1 MYKVANKVQSSFTD
15 FNQPI
20 GLHMNPNNRW
30 IQMADSI
37 PWDVFEK
44 RYAALFPSPT
54 GNVAKPLRMALGALI
69 IQTRYQFSDLELV
82 EQLQEN
88 PYYQYFIG
96 LSGYQTEKPFEASIL
111 VSFRKRLTAE
121 IISEANEYIINPT
134 KGAESDNHKNP
145 KPPAGPSG
153 SSGGEEDQN
162 PEEPV
167 NKGTLML
174 DASCAPSNIKYPQD
188 FQLLSDAREKLE
200 AIIDRFCKEYSLEKP
215 RMYRKEARKNYLKLA
230 KCKKRSI
237 KKIRAT
243 IRKQLGYVKR
253 NMGFLEGFIKQG
265 YPLTPR
271 EAKLVG
277 TIYKVYQQQEQ
288 MYRNKT
294 HSVPDR
300 IVSISQ
306 PYLRPVV
313 RGKVKSPVEFGAKF
327 DVSIVDGGFA
337 RIEKLSFDPYNESTC
352 LEETVE
358 RYYQRNGY
366 YPERVLADQI
376 YRTRDNRAYCKSHG
390 IRLSGPKLGRP
401 SLNGEPDKR
410 LEYQDNVDRIE
421 VERAFSLAKRCYSLG
436 LIRTKLEE
444 TTLTSISLSIFVM
457 NLFKVSLCPFLKW
470 PQKSKIKVILL
481 LTRPKL
487 KLRFA

>member
-1 MYKVANKVQSSFTD
+1 
-15 FNQPI
+15 
-20 GLHMNPNNRW
+20 
-30 IQMADSI
+30 MADLI
-37 PWDVFEK
+37 PWNVFEK
-44 RYAALFPSPT
+44 RYAALFPSST

-82 EQLQEN
+82 EQIQEN

-96 LSGYQTEKPFEASIL
+96 LTGYQMEKPFEASVL

-121 IISEANEYIINPT
+121 IISEANEYILNPT
-134 KGAESDNHKNP
+134 KGAESDNNDNP
-145 KPPAGPSG
+145 KPPIGTSG
-153 SSGGEEDQN
+153 SSEDQEL
-162 PEEPV
+162 EEPV

-188 FQLLSDAREKLE
+188 FQLLNDAREKLE
-200 AIIDRFCKEYSLEKP
+200 TIIDRFCKEYSVPKP

-230 KCKKRSI
+230 KSKKRSI

-253 NMGFLEGFIKQG
+253 NMGFLEGFIRDG
-265 YPLTPR
+265 YALTPR
-271 EAKLVG
+271 EAKLIQ
-277 TIYKVYQQQEQ
+277 TIYKVYRQQEC
-288 MYRNKT
+288 MYKNKT
-294 HSVPDR
+294 HSVNDR

-306 PYLRPVV
+306 PYLRPIV

-327 DVSIVDGGFA
+327 DISVVDGGFA

-358 RYYQRNGY
+358 RYYQRNGH

-376 YRTRDNRAYCKSHG
+376 YRTRENRSYCKTHG

-401 SLNGEPDKR
+401 SSTREHDKYM
-410 LEYQDNVDRIE
+410 EYQDNVDRIE

-470 PQKSKIKVILL
+470 AQKSKIKVIFL
-481 LTRPKL
+481 PGKPKCKL
-487 KLRFA
+487 KFA

>member
-1 MYKVANKVQSSFTD
+1 MYKATNKTQSSFTD

-37 PWDVFEK
+37 PWNTFEK
-44 RYAALFPSPT
+44 LYAALFPSTT

-69 IQTRYQFSDLELV
+69 IQTRYQLSDLELV
-82 EQLQEN
+82 EQIQEN

-96 LSGYQTEKPFEASIL
+96 LPGYQTEKPFEASVL

-134 KGAESDNHKNP
+134 KGSESDNHYNP
-145 KPPAGPSG
+145 KPPSG
-153 SSGGEEDQN
+153 ASGLSEDQK
-162 PEEPV
+162 PEEQG

-200 AIIDRFCKEYSLEKP
+200 SIIDRFCKEYSVAKP

-253 NMGFLEGFIKQG
+253 NMGFLEGFIKDG
-265 YPLTPR
+265 YALTPR
-271 EAKLVG
+271 EGKLIQ
-277 TIYKVYQQQEQ
+277 TIYKVYQQQEY

-294 HSVPDR
+294 HSVNDR

-306 PYLRPVV
+306 PYLRPIV

-327 DVSIVDGGFA
+327 DISVVDGGFA

-352 LEETVE
+352 LEETVQ
-358 RYYQRNGY
+358 RDYQRNGY

-376 YRTRDNRAYCKSHG
+376 YRTRDNRSYCKTHG

-401 SLNGEPDKR
+401 SSIREHDKHV
-410 LEYQDNVDRIE
+410 EYKDNVDRIE

-457 NLFKVSLCPFLKW
+457 NLFKVSLCPFLNW
-470 PQKSKIKVILL
+470 AQKSKIKVILL
-481 LTRPKL
+481 LRQPELKL
-487 KLRFA
+487 KFA